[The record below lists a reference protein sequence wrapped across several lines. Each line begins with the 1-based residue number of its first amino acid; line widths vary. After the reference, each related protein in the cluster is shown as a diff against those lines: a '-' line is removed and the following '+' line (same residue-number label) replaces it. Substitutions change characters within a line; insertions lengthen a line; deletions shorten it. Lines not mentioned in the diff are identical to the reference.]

1 MHAFF
6 SILTSTWMPNII
18 GLLRIDRKARPVTAA
33 AASHPREFS
42 VEGSKFFWILLS
54 APLHRSCLPARS
66 RGGWCR
72 QLQRAPQLQSRGSI
86 SATPPSGD
94 ASLAARKRKEGDSM
108 GAWCV
113 CVCRCLRLIVLR
125 QSSRGS
131 GPRATPCA
139 VRRQYRARCVD
150 ARLERQREANEKCL
164 KMLPVLLGGVVLLVL
179 LGYYFSLPATETAGE
194 PAADS
199 EP

>member
-1 MHAFF
+1 MHDM
-6 SILTSTWMPNII
+6 IMPA
-18 GLLRIDRKARPVTAA
+18 GA
-33 AASHPREFS
+33 
-42 VEGSKFFWILLS
+42 
-54 APLHRSCLPARS
+54 
-66 RGGWCR
+66 GGWCR

-94 ASLAARKRKEGDSM
+94 ASLAARKRKEGNSM

-113 CVCRCLRLIVLR
+113 CVCRCLRLMRFVLR
-125 QSSRGS
+125 Q
-131 GPRATPCA
+131 

-194 PAADS
+194 PAEAADS